1 MCMVCIYFILMV
13 DTDFFKLERTFSLL
27 SSSFS
32 CSIHPVIA
40 NSLAAP
46 TTITKMTLW
55 TCGQSDQ
62 FFFKPK
68 SHPIAGIL
76 MKELDITPVQG
87 RKIVERR
94 DKIRAVCDNIRQC
107 LVLMGRLKSLCQ
119 HKQKVFRDRMTKC
132 QEILNPLQVARLLV
146 WVDNHAD
153 TLESVCP
160 GWGSERMSKRSA
172 VAGSAVAPPA
182 AASSTPKLPTKAG
195 EAAKDGAK

>member
-1 MCMVCIYFILMV
+1 MVANLHS
-13 DTDFFKLERTFSLL
+13 SLYSL
-27 SSSFS
+27 S
-32 CSIHPVIA
+32 HR
-40 NSLAAP
+40 LAAP

-68 SHPIAGIL
+68 SNPIAGIL
-76 MKELDITPVQG
+76 MRELDITPVQG

-94 DKIRAVCDNIRQC
+94 DKIREVCDNIRQC
-107 LVLMGRLKSLCQ
+107 LALTAKLKALCQ
-119 HKQKVFRDRMTKC
+119 HKQKVFHDRMTKC
-132 QEILNPLQVARLLV
+132 QEILNPLQVAKLLV

-172 VAGSAVAPPA
+172 SASKLPA
-182 AASSTPKLPTKAG
+182 TATEGASSK
-195 EAAKDGAK
+195 